1 MKKIAVIAVALL
13 LCLVAVGCS
22 MLERSYTSVQPHSSS
37 YYESEDKSVLRAETY
52 QDLVNDLLVLIGTCS
67 QQGTIWLY
75 DSDALG
81 DVQQAME
88 KACQEVQNE
97 TPMGAYAVEYMTYT
111 ISEPT
116 RTHTEIQLT
125 ISYRRSAEEITGMV
139 NITGVTALRDL
150 LVAAADK
157 AAKQLAVQLGNF
169 YDDPGEI
176 YAIVSEVAAEHN
188 GGHWQVQFYPDETR
202 AGIVEIVMEE

>member
-13 LCLVAVGCS
+13 LCLGAVGCS

-176 YAIVSEVAAEHN
+176 YAIVSEVAAEYN
-188 GGHWQVQFYPDETR
+188 GGHWQVQFYPDETST
-202 AGIVEIVMEE
+202 GILEIVIEE